1 MAFAG
6 HGALGHVAFQ
16 EARYD
21 EAASCYAMAVQAAPR
36 FNLYYF
42 LHAAALAQAGR
53 LEEARAIVEQLLE
66 LNPGVQISEVSR
78 YALLHPAL
86 GDKLKESARLLGL
99 PE

>member
-1 MAFAG
+1 MGRSDF
-6 HGALGHVAFQ
+6 AFQ

-21 EAASCYAMAVQAAPR
+21 EAASYYAMAVQAAPR

-53 LEEARAIVEQLLE
+53 LEEARRIIEKLLE
-66 LNPGVQISEVSR
+66 LDPSVRSSEVSK

-86 GDKLKESARLLGL
+86 GDKLKESARLVSL